1 MNLELNNKVAV
12 VTGGSSGIGLAT
24 VDLLLEEGMKVAFCG
39 RGQEKIDDAI
49 SLLKSKYPESQLLAT
64 QCDVL
69 DKSQMQHFAAQ
80 VEKRFGSLDVLVNNA
95 GGARLSTFDST
106 TDDDWVEE
114 LSLKFNSVI
123 FSTRYFLPLLEQSD
137 VASIVVTNSLLAL
150 QPEPHMVA
158 TSAARAGLLN
168 LVHSLSSEFAPKGIR
183 VNSIL
188 LGTVES
194 GQWRKRYEQRQ
205 ADDKTYAQWLEG
217 LAQDKQIPLGR
228 FGRPEEAAKA
238 IAFLAS
244 SASSYSTGSCI
255 DVSGGKARHI

>member
-24 VDLLLEEGMKVAFCG
+24 VDLCLAEGMKVAFCG
-39 RGQEKIDDAI
+39 RSQTKLDETLAQMQ
-49 SLLKSKYPESQLLAT
+49 SKYPSSQLLAV

-69 DKSQMQHFAAQ
+69 SDSQVQDFATI
-80 VEKRFGSLDVLVNNA
+80 VSERFGSLDVLVNNA
-95 GGARLSTFDST
+95 GGARLSTFAST
-106 TDDDWVEE
+106 TDDDWATE

-123 FSTRYFLPLLEQSD
+123 FPIRYFLALLETSSI
-137 VASIVVTNSLLAL
+137 ASIVVTNSLLAL

-168 LVHSLSSEFAPKGIR
+168 LVRSLSTEFAPKGIR

-194 GQWRKRYEQRQ
+194 GQWRKRYEQREP
-205 ADDKTYAQWLEG
+205 DDKTYEQWLAG
-217 LAQDKQIPLGR
+217 LAKDKEIPLGR

-238 IAFLAS
+238 IVFLAS
-244 SASSYSTGSCI
+244 NASSYSTGSCI

>member
-1 MNLELNNKVAV
+1 MNLELNNRVAV

-24 VDLLLEEGMKVAFCG
+24 VDMLLAEGMKVAFCG
-39 RGQEKIDDAI
+39 RSQSKLDDTLAQMQA
-49 SLLKSKYPESQLLAT
+49 KYPLCQLLAV

-69 DKSQMQHFAAQ
+69 SDSEVQGFANK
-80 VEKRFGSLDVLVNNA
+80 VSERFGSLDVLVNNA
-95 GGARLSTFDST
+95 GGARLSTFAST
-106 TDDDWVEE
+106 TDDDWAAE

-123 FSTRYFLPLLEQSD
+123 FPIRSFLAMLEKSP

-150 QPEPHMVA
+150 QPEQQMVA

-194 GQWRKRYEQRQ
+194 GQWRKRYEQREP
-205 ADDKTYAQWLEG
+205 DDKTYEQWLAG
-217 LAQDKQIPLGR
+217 LATEKKIPLGR
-228 FGRPEEAAKA
+228 FGRPKEAAQA
-238 IAFLAS
+238 IVFLVS
-244 SASSYSTGSCI
+244 SASSYTTGSCL